1 MSVNPRATN
10 VLTPTA
16 DRELFSARVSFRERQ
31 IAVDTRNRSFN
42 DNRTHRLYSRTNT
55 VVRISP
61 ADIIKRRTLSWHGVR
76 AEAVHIT
83 KHHRVESYF
92 RGSAH
97 LLVLFE
103 YGSRSK
109 GSTFVEGMPRSA
121 LRDFER
127 KFIFVPAGHEFY
139 DLQEPL
145 RLARLAYFYF
155 DPEAL
160 PVEADLERTRSL
172 SPRLFFEDEELW
184 EQAIKLKTLL
194 DRPHAFDR
202 DYGEALGVVLAHE
215 LLRLNDAARS
225 VETPLR
231 GGLAAWQQ
239 RVVVEYIGE
248 HLAEYIPLSTLAQLV
263 RLSLFHFCR
272 SFKQSFGTPPHR
284 FLTQRRIER
293 AKSLLEKRAISVSDV
308 GTAIG
313 FSETS
318 SFTAA
323 FRKATG
329 VTPSS
334 YQRSVTQ
341 ACTIHPKSSRGL

>member
-1 MSVNPRATN
+1 MSVNPCATN
-10 VLTPTA
+10 ALSGTS
-16 DRELFSARVSFRERQ
+16 DRELSAARVSFRGRK
-31 IAVDTRNRSFN
+31 IAVDTRNKSFS
-42 DNRTHRLYSRTNT
+42 DERLHRLYSRTKVGAMNA

-61 ADIIKRRTLSWHGVR
+61 SDIVSRSTLSWHGMR
-76 AEAVHIT
+76 AETVHIT
-83 KHHRVESYF
+83 KHQRVESYF

-103 YGSRSK
+103 HGSRSE

-121 LRDFER
+121 LRDFQR
-127 KFIFVPAGHEFY
+127 KFVFVPAGHEY
-139 DLQEPL
+139 HDWQQPL
-145 RLARLAYFYF
+145 SLARVAYFYF

-160 PVEADLERTRSL
+160 PVEADSERNTRSF

-184 EQAIKLKTLL
+184 EQAIKLKALL
-194 DRPHAFDR
+194 DRPHAGDR
-202 DYGEALGVVLAHE
+202 YYGEALGVVLAHE
-215 LLRLNDAARS
+215 LLRLNDEARR

-239 RVVVEYIGE
+239 RIVVEYIQDN
-248 HLAEYIPLSTLAQLV
+248 LAEYIPLSTLAQLV

-272 SFKQSFGTPPHR
+272 SFKQSFGMPPHR

-293 AKSLLEKRAISVSDV
+293 AKLLLEKRAISVSEV
-308 GTAIG
+308 GMAIG
-313 FSETS
+313 FSEKS

-329 VTPSS
+329 LTPSS
-334 YQRSVTQ
+334 YQRSVT
-341 ACTIHPKSSRGL
+341 